1 MLQRQRRL
9 NFSTV
14 AFTVAT
20 TLLFGSQCV
29 MAKDVRKVDLETTKK
44 IVVRV
49 TGESVCLGCAL
60 KKEKGAKAQCSVF
73 GHKHVLKV
81 TTASA
86 DGNSLPIKGWVLH
99 YLETKNSQEL
109 ITKPHEKPV
118 TISGVLYPAERV
130 LEVIE
135 IIKVTTPKPEHPKR
149 TDHPKSKKSE
159 HPEHPQ

>member
-1 MLQRQRRL
+1 
-9 NFSTV
+9 
-14 AFTVAT
+14 
-20 TLLFGSQCV
+20 
-29 MAKDVRKVDLETTKK
+29 
-44 IVVRV
+44 
-49 TGESVCLGCAL
+49 
-60 KKEKGAKAQCSVF
+60 
-73 GHKHVLKV
+73 
-81 TTASA
+81 
-86 DGNSLPIKGWVLH
+86 LH
-99 YLETKNSQEL
+99 YLDTKSSQEL